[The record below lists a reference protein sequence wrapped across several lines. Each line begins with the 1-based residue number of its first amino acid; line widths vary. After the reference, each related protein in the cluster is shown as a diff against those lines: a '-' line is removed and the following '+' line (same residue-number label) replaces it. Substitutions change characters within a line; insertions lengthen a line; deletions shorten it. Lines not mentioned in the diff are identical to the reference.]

1 MKRKVTKQSVMKGAM
16 ILAIA
21 SVLSKIIGMLY
32 TIPLTQTLG
41 DEGNAIYGDAF
52 NVYIILIT
60 ISAVGVPSAISKLV
74 SERVAVGAY
83 KDANRV
89 FKIAMAYT
97 GILGVVLS
105 LVLWFGAE
113 QISLLMTDSTLRTMP
128 LKALAPTVVVVSL
141 MAVIRGY
148 FQGMNTMTPTAI
160 SQVIEQIFNAAFS
173 IILANMLIK
182 NGIQAA
188 ATGSTLGTGIGA
200 VAGFLVLF
208 FVYYRMQP
216 GIKRKIRRSAEY
228 EYQSSRQILKIIL
241 VTVIPIVVSTCIFS
255 IMTTI
260 DTTMLYYW
268 LPDSLNK
275 LQQKD
280 MLDILT
286 VTNLDPYYTSE
297 MGYTMIQG
305 SLDTVKMHMWQP
317 DVVAILKN
325 QDPIHL
331 AGLTEIHLL
340 KTESLTNAIVGQFTG
355 KYLKLINVPV
365 ALILTMS
372 MAATPAI
379 AAAMARGEVK
389 DARRKIKMILRVG
402 MLIGAPAA
410 VGLTVF
416 GIPIVKLLYRD
427 VSDGG
432 ELLVLGSAVIIFITI
447 AQLTTGAL
455 QGMGKQHIPT
465 INAAIACGIKVILN
479 IFLLK
484 IPSLHIYGVV
494 ISTTICYIIFAWL
507 NIRYLKQTIHIKFNW
522 RILLVKP
529 VICSAVMGG
538 VSYAGYKLLSML
550 FGSQNLA
557 LLLIIPIAVG
567 VYGLV
572 GLATGTITKS
582 AIAYFPG
589 GKRLLNKLQ

>member
-21 SVLSKIIGMLY
+21 SVLSKVIGMLY

-74 SERVAVGAY
+74 SERTAVGAY

-97 GILGVVLS
+97 GILGVILS
-105 LVLWFGAE
+105 LILWFGAE
-113 QISLLMTDSTLRTMP
+113 QISMLMTNSTLRTLP
-128 LKALAPTVVVVSL
+128 LKALAPTIVVVSL
-141 MAVIRGY
+141 MAVMRGY
-148 FQGMNTMTPTAI
+148 FQGLNTMTPTAI
-160 SQVIEQIFNAAFS
+160 SQVVEQIFNAAFS
-173 IILANMLIK
+173 IILANMFIK
-182 NGIQAA
+182 YGIEAG

-200 VAGFLVLF
+200 LAGFLILLV
-208 FVYYRMQP
+208 VYYRMRP
-216 GIKRKIRRSAEY
+216 GIRKKMRKSKSY
-228 EYQSSRQILKIIL
+228 EYQSSAKILKVIL
-241 VTVIPIVVSTCIFS
+241 VTVVPIVVSTCIFS

-268 LPDSLNK
+268 LPESLQK

-280 MLDILT
+280 MLDVLT
-286 VTNLDPYYTSE
+286 VSNLHTYQSSE
-297 MGYTMIQG
+297 LMYGTIQG
-305 SLDTVKMHMWQP
+305 AVDTVKMHMWQP
-317 DVVAILKN
+317 DAIAILKH
-325 QDPIHL
+325 QDPLHL
-331 AGLTEIHLL
+331 ASLTEVSVLR
-340 KTESLTNAIVGQFTG
+340 TEELTNAIVGQFTG

-402 MLIGAPAA
+402 LLIGAPAA
-410 VGLTVF
+410 MGLTVF
-416 GIPIVKLLYRD
+416 GIPIVKLLYRN

-465 INAAIACGIKVILN
+465 INAAISCGIKVVLN
-479 IFLLK
+479 IFLLQ
-484 IPSLHIYGVV
+484 IPGLHIYGVV
-494 ISTTICYIIFAWL
+494 LSTTICYIIFAWL

-522 RILLVKP
+522 RVLLVKP
-529 VICSAVMGG
+529 VLCSAIMGG
-538 VSYAGYKLLSML
+538 VSYVGYKLLTML

-557 LLLIIPIAVG
+557 LLLIIPIAAAI
-567 VYGLV
+567 YGLV
-572 GLATGTITKS
+572 GLATGTITKA

-589 GKRLLNKLQ
+589 GQRILNKLQ